1 MAEDIQA
8 LRDRILRSRLEGTGT
23 SAVLTTLPSH
33 PVPADEPGRAV
44 PLSPSQRRLWFLDSI
59 DPDSGE
65 YHVPM
70 VLRLRG
76 AVDAPT
82 LRQAWA
88 RVLER
93 HEVLRTRYRMERD
106 EPVQQVTEGPES
118 ALVHSDLRVT
128 DAGDRESRAQDLV
141 RRLARS
147 PMSLAEGRV
156 ARAGLVTVAD
166 DDHYL
171 VVSIHHIAFDAWS
184 EPILWRDLARAYR
197 AERGDDSVAF
207 SPLPEQYADYAERQR
222 TQLLDGTMAESLAFW
237 KRQLSG
243 MSPLELPADHPRQA
257 VRSSAGASLP
267 ITVPPVLAKAVRAAA
282 AEHDTTPL
290 LVLLTAFQ
298 VLLSRYTGRQ
308 DIAVGIPTAGRDD
321 RATQDLIGC
330 FVNTVVIRTA
340 WSEDPVFSDL
350 VRRNRT
356 RFLDAVE
363 HARVPFDVLVSEL
376 APDRDLSTPPLAQV
390 MFSYGDGDPDGI
402 ALPGVETSRVPTLSE
417 SSKLDLTLQIDSEAD
432 GTMSGALEYST
443 ALFEPDTVR
452 RFVDNYFQ
460 LLESATDSPDS
471 RLSELRYITEQEL
484 AELLA
489 TADGGTAE
497 RPRGA
502 LHELIA
508 EQARIAPD
516 APAVLAGD
524 TGLTFGE
531 LNSGAN
537 RLAQHLRSL
546 GVEPGSVVG
555 VHLPRD
561 ARLVVALLAVLKAGA
576 AYAPLDPGDSATR
589 RGHVLSDAGA
599 QVVVTDGPGADSLA
613 RGLDGHTVVLVDS
626 DAEVIGARPADDPAL
641 PVAPD
646 ALAYLIYTSGTTGM
660 PKGVMVTHR
669 GLMNYLWWTVDTY
682 LRAPGG
688 TALFSSAAFDLG
700 VPNLYTSL
708 LCGRPVHLL
717 PDGEPAELGT
727 RLLACGP
734 LSFVKMAPGHL
745 ELLAEQL
752 DPAQRR
758 SLAGLVIAA
767 GDRFTSTLANSWLT
781 DAGPGS
787 IAAEYG
793 PTEITVGNSGCRLER
808 PVDTELVSIGTA
820 MPNTTMY
827 VLDAHMRPVPFG
839 VIGEVYIGGTGV
851 TRGYLDKPRLTA
863 EKYLPDPF
871 SAERGAR
878 LYRTGD
884 LAAVRPDGNVHFVG
898 RVDKQVKIRGYRVEP
913 AEVESVMAAHPAVR
927 TAHVAARQTEGG
939 RPELVG
945 YVVPTVAAAAPDH
958 ATLRAFVGE
967 RLPEYMVPSAIV
979 VLDSLPLTDVGKIDT
994 DALPAPDRASR
1005 GVSTDLV
1012 APRSDAETEIAAVWQ
1027 SVLGATEFGVHDS
1040 FFLIGGDSVRA
1051 VAVVGALRRRGY
1063 AVTVR
1068 DVFEHRTVEA
1078 FARTLGPRSA
1088 QNVDAPLAQPFEMLD
1103 PADRAR
1109 IPGGVTDAYPLSRI
1123 QLGMI
1128 LEMESSGDE
1137 GNYHNVTCYLVRD
1150 GRPYRH
1156 ELLQAAIDATV
1167 ARHEVLRTTMDLTT
1181 YTEPLQLVHGEAH
1194 LPVGFADVRG
1204 LSPQA
1209 QRDEVRAYMA
1219 AERGHRFDL
1228 SAAPLFRYFTHMC
1241 EDQWW
1246 VTFTEF
1252 HPILEGWSFHVL
1264 LSEVFSRY
1272 HALHDATEYVP
1283 EPLPLV
1289 RYADFI
1295 ALERKDLDDPEHA
1308 SYWRDV
1314 VANHTKLELPSAW
1327 GGDGS
1332 GPVKQLVTPYD
1343 DLLDGL
1349 SGLARAADASLKNV
1363 MLAAHLAVMSTITPD
1378 QAFSTGLVCDTRPE
1392 AEGAD
1397 RVPGLYVN
1405 TVPFPFRRGAPTWRQ
1420 LVEQVRDT
1428 ETEMWPHRRY
1438 PLGEI
1443 QEGSRHTRMIDV
1455 AFVYLDFHVLDW
1467 NLIDD
1472 DAVVD
1477 ESPNEFRLMAVAQTG
1492 RLTVYSRPGDVDPH
1506 FQVLLGTLYR
1516 TVLEAMAADPDG
1528 STHQVLTPP
1537 AYRSVAYG
1545 PESTP
1550 ATGERTPAP
1559 ATTPA
1564 EETSVHGTVERQ
1576 AARTPDAV
1584 AVVCGQDELSYG
1596 ELNARANRLARRLTA
1611 AGIGAEAVV
1620 AVHLERSVD
1629 LVVAYLAVLK
1639 SGGVVLPVDPEY
1651 PREWRRT
1658 LLARAGAAALVTE
1671 EAWLSELGDV
1681 GVPAVCLDAEPGL
1694 LTQGSDAN
1702 VPGAWHGGDQLAYV
1716 IYTSGSTGRP
1726 KGVENTHRGLLNTLE
1741 WGQRRIPLGPDDAV
1755 LQMVPISFDVSLW
1768 EIFRPLTVGS
1778 RLVLAQPGGH
1788 RDTHYLADLVA
1799 EQRITVIHPVPSI
1812 LAIFLDT
1819 PEVARRCGSLRH
1831 IVPAGEALPVELQQR
1846 TMREL
1851 PWIRLHNHYGPAETA
1866 IIATAWEC
1874 EADDGR
1880 TTVPIGRPVGRS
1892 RALVCDSDLHPV
1904 PTGAVGE
1911 LCLAGDLMGRGYHA
1925 APALTADRFV
1935 PAPTGLPGERMYRTG
1950 DLARMA
1956 PDGVIEFLG
1965 RIDRQVK
1972 LHGVRIE
1979 PGQIESVLVEHPAVR
1994 DAVVVVDGTG
2004 GGKRLLAY
2012 VVPDA
2017 VTAAPVRRRL
2027 TERAGD
2033 TAPEPSGRTAGATWS
2048 SAEELVAD
2056 IRRRCQ
2062 EQLPPALVP
2071 SALILMAAFPLS
2083 HNGKLDQAALPAPSA
2098 APAGPQSV
2106 APRGRTELD
2115 LLHIWERVLPN
2126 RGVGT
2131 GIGIEDD
2138 FFEAGGNSLLGVR
2151 LISTIRKELGIG
2163 LPMASLLDA
2172 STVAAQAASLVTRH
2186 PRRLRT
2192 LVPLRLGTGR
2202 PTFCVAPVGGTAF
2215 CYLDLARS
2223 LPGDGPVHGLQSVGI
2238 EPGEHPLTSVADIA
2252 AAHLAVVRE
2261 AQPEGPL
2268 RLIGWSFGGLVAYEM
2283 ARQCAEAGE
2292 KAELLAMIDPAFPPS
2307 LLPCPPGAVS
2317 TGEEEEPEVIAA
2329 YLAFLDRLHEV
2340 DVALSAEKLAA
2351 MPSVDRRQELVTRI
2365 RDAQL
2370 VPADAATGEELRLF
2384 EVFSANWRA
2393 LRDYR
2398 PLPHPGRTL
2407 IFTAGDAA
2415 EDERASAARREW
2427 LRLCTGDT
2435 TALSLT
2441 GDHYAAVKAP
2451 NTATVARSVAAS

>member
-8 LRDRILRSRLEGTGT
+8 LRDHILRSRLEGTGT
-23 SAVLTTLPSH
+23 SAVLTPLPARTT
-33 PVPADEPGRAV
+33 PTAPAESAAGPGRSV

-76 AVDAPT
+76 AVDASA
-82 LRQAWA
+82 LRRAWA

-106 EPVQQVTEGPES
+106 EPVQEVTGSPES
-118 ALVHSDLRVT
+118 ELVHSDLRAT
-128 DAGDRESRAQDLV
+128 AAGDRESRAQELV

-147 PMSLAEGRV
+147 PMALAEGRV

-184 EPILWRDLARAYR
+184 EPILWRDLAHAYR
-197 AERGDDSVAF
+197 AETGDGGAEF
-207 SPLPEQYADYAERQR
+207 TPLPTQYADYAERQR
-222 TQLLDGTMAESLAFW
+222 TQLLDGTLAESLAFW

-243 MSPLELPADHPRQA
+243 MPPLELPTDRPRQA
-257 VRSSAGASLP
+257 VRSSAGTSLP
-267 ITVPPVLAKAVRAAA
+267 ITVPPTVAKAVRAAA
-282 AEHDTTPL
+282 AEHDTTPF

-298 VLLSRYTGRQ
+298 VLLSRYTGRR
-308 DIAVGIPTAGRDD
+308 DIAVGIPVAGRDE
-321 RATQDLIGC
+321 RATQELIGC
-330 FVNTVVIRTA
+330 FVNTIVIRTA
-340 WSEDPVFSDL
+340 WSEDPAFSDL
-350 VRRNRT
+350 VRSNKS

-363 HARVPFDVLVSEL
+363 HAQVPFDVLVNEL

-402 ALPGVETSRVPTLSE
+402 ALPGVETVRIPTLSE

-460 LLESATDSPDS
+460 LLESATASPDQ

-484 AELLA
+484 AKLLA
-489 TADGGTAE
+489 TADGGTAD

-508 EQARIAPD
+508 EQARTAPLS
-516 APAVLAGD
+516 PAVLSGD
-524 TGLTFGE
+524 TSLTFGE
-531 LNSGAN
+531 LDAEAN

-561 ARLVVALLAVLKAGA
+561 ARLVIALLAVLKAGA

-589 RGHVLSDAGA
+589 RGYILSDAGA
-599 QVVVTDGPGADSLA
+599 QVVVTDEAGAGSLGQ
-613 RGLDGHTVVLVDS
+613 GLDGRTVVLVDS
-626 DAEVIGARPADDPAL
+626 DAEVIGARAADDPAL
-641 PVAPD
+641 PVAPES
-646 ALAYLIYTSGTTGM
+646 LAYIIYTSGTTGL
-660 PKGVMVTHR
+660 PKGVMVTHH

-708 LCGRPVHLL
+708 LRGRPVHLL
-717 PDGEPAELGT
+717 PDGEPAELGA
-727 RLLACGP
+727 RLLECAP

-767 GDRFTSTLANSWLT
+767 GDRFTGTLANSWLA

-787 IAAEYG
+787 VAAEYG
-793 PTEITVGNSGCRLER
+793 PTEITVGNSGCRIER
-808 PVDTELVSIGTA
+808 PVGTELVSIGTA
-820 MPNTTMY
+820 IPGTTMY
-827 VLDAHMRPVPFG
+827 VLDEHLRPVPFG
-839 VIGEVYIGGTGV
+839 VVGEVCIGGTGV

-863 EKYLPDPF
+863 ERYLPDPF
-871 SAERGAR
+871 STEPGAR

-884 LAAVRPDGNVHFVG
+884 LAAVRPDGDVNFVG

-913 AEVESVMAAHPAVR
+913 AEVESTMAAHPAVR
-927 TAHVAARQTEGG
+927 TAHVTARQTDGG

-945 YVVPTVAAAAPDH
+945 YVVPAVATAAPDQ
-958 ATLRAFVGE
+958 AALRAFVGE

-1012 APRSDAETEIAAVWQ
+1012 APRSDAEEKIAAAWRT
-1027 SVLGATEFGVHDS
+1027 VLGATEFGVRDS

-1051 VAVVGALRRRGY
+1051 VAVVGALRREGY
-1063 AVTVR
+1063 AVTVQ

-1078 FARTLGPRSA
+1078 FARILGPCSA
-1088 QNVDAPLAQPFEMLD
+1088 QSVDAPVVQPFEMLD
-1103 PADRAR
+1103 PSDRAR
-1109 IPGGVTDAYPLSRI
+1109 IPDGVTDAYPLSRI

-1128 LEMESSGDE
+1128 LEMESSGSE

-1181 YTEPLQLVHGEAH
+1181 YGEPLQLVHSEAH

-1204 LSPQA
+1204 LSPEA
-1209 QRDEVRAYMA
+1209 QREEVRAYMA

-1264 LSEVFSRY
+1264 LSEVFDRY

-1283 EPLPLV
+1283 KPLPQI

-1295 ALERKDLDDPEHA
+1295 ALERKDLRDPAHA

-1314 VANHTKLELPSAW
+1314 VANHAKLELPSAW
-1327 GGDGS
+1327 GDGS

-1343 DLLDGL
+1343 DLQDGL

-1363 MLAAHLAVMSTITPD
+1363 MLAAHLAVMSMITPD

-1405 TVPFPFRRGAPTWRQ
+1405 TVPFPFRRGARTWRQ

-1428 ETEMWPHRRY
+1428 EVEMWPHRRY

-1443 QEGSRHTRMIDV
+1443 QEGSRHARMVDV

-1492 RLTVYSRPGDVDPH
+1492 RLTVYSRPGDAGPH
-1506 FQVLLGTLYR
+1506 AQALLGTLYR

-1528 STHQVLTPP
+1528 ATHEVLTPRT
-1537 AYRSVAYG
+1537 YRSIAYG
-1545 PESTP
+1545 PES
-1550 ATGERTPAP
+1550 AAALGERAPAP

-1564 EETSVHGTVERQ
+1564 EEMSVHGVVERQ
-1576 AARTPDAV
+1576 VARTPDAV
-1584 AVVCGQDELSYG
+1584 AVVCGEDRLTYG
-1596 ELNARANRLARRLTA
+1596 ELNTRADRLAHRLTA

-1651 PREWRRT
+1651 PQDWRRT
-1658 LLARAGAAALVTE
+1658 LLAQAAPAVLVTE
-1671 EAWLSELGDV
+1671 EAWLPELGDI
-1681 GVPAVCLDAEPGL
+1681 GIPAVCLDTEP
-1694 LTQGSDAN
+1694 D
-1702 VPGAWHGGDQLAYV
+1702 VPAGDDGPVPVNWHGGDQLAYM

-1726 KGVENTHRGLLNTLE
+1726 KGVENTHRGLLNTLR
-1741 WGQRRIPLGPDDAV
+1741 WGQERIPLGPDDAV
-1755 LQMVPISFDVSLW
+1755 LQTVPISFDVSLW

-1799 EQRITVIHPVPSI
+1799 DERITVIHPVPSI

-1846 TMREL
+1846 AMREL

-1880 TTVPIGRPVGRS
+1880 TTVPIGRPIGRS
-1892 RALVCDSDLHPV
+1892 WALVCDSDLNPV
-1904 PTGAVGE
+1904 PSGAVGE
-1911 LCLAGDLMGRGYHA
+1911 LCLGGDLMGRGYNA

-1935 PAPTGLPGERMYRTG
+1935 PAPLGLPGERMYRTG
-1950 DLARMA
+1950 DLARMS
-1956 PDGVIEFLG
+1956 PDGVIDFLG
-1965 RIDRQVK
+1965 RVDRQVK

-2017 VTAAPVRRRL
+2017 VTAAPVRRQL
-2027 TERAGD
+2027 VDAAD
-2033 TAPEPSGRTAGATWS
+2033 AAPEPQDATAEATWAN
-2048 SAEELVAD
+2048 AEELVAD
-2056 IRRRCQ
+2056 VRRRCQ

-2098 APAGPQSV
+2098 APAGPQS
-2106 APRGRTELD
+2106 APRSRTELD

-2126 RGVGT
+2126 RS
-2131 GIGIEDD
+2131 IGIEDD

-2151 LISTIRKELGIG
+2151 LISTIRKELGID

-2172 STVAAQAASLVTRH
+2172 STVAAQAASLVARR
-2186 PRRLRT
+2186 PRQPRT

-2238 EPGEHPLTSVADIA
+2238 EPGEHPLTDVADIA

-2283 ARQCAEAGE
+2283 ARQSAEAGE
-2292 KAELLAMIDPAFPPS
+2292 QVELLAMIDPAFPPP
-2307 LLPCPPGAVS
+2307 LLPGAVS

-2329 YLAFLDRLHEV
+2329 YLTFLDRLHEV
-2340 DVALSAEKLAA
+2340 DMALSAEKLAA
-2351 MPSVDRRQELVTRI
+2351 MPSADRRRELVTRM

-2370 VPADAATGEELRLF
+2370 IPADATTGEELRLF
-2384 EVFSANWRA
+2384 EVFAANWRA
-2393 LRDYR
+2393 LGEYR

-2407 IFTAGDAA
+2407 IFSAGDAA
-2415 EDERASAARREW
+2415 EDERASAARRQW

-2435 TALSLT
+2435 TALSLA

-2451 NTATVARSVAAS
+2451 NTATVARSVAAL